1 MVIKRIR
8 PQRTQDKYYLSR
20 LFDALLQALEEGP
33 MQLQMRTLSYNT
45 QVPEQVLTRLRQWH
59 QHPDDADV
67 RAADFHLLFS
77 HILIRYPTIKMFE
90 LPDGSFFFEM

>member
-1 MVIKRIR
+1 MELKRIYPR
-8 PQRTQDKYYLSR
+8 RTQDKHYLSR

-33 MQLQMRTLSYNT
+33 MQLQIRTLSYDT
-45 QVPEQVLTRLRQWH
+45 QVPERVLLRLRRWH
-59 QHPDDADV
+59 QQPDDSDV

-77 HILIRYPTIKMFE
+77 LILTRYPTVKMFE